1 MVPEYLH
8 FYDRGDVQSS
18 SQEWNGIVEFNVPLD
33 TVSNNIPKPIFLQA
47 RIRQM
52 PFLPSNQQR
61 QINEGKCCDAH
72 VWAKDKWK
80 LMHGNAG
87 MLILQQWCTNF
98 FGQRPQTKLKGS
110 VKEPNISIYFFFSAH
125 HSMVIYCRCSVYW

>member
-1 MVPEYLH
+1 VVPEYLH

-33 TVSNNIPKPIFLQA
+33 TVSNNIPKPSFLQA
-47 RIRQM
+47 RI
-52 PFLPSNQQR
+52 LPSNQQR

-72 VWAKDKWK
+72 VRAKDKWK

-87 MLILQQWCTNF
+87 MLILQQCA
-98 FGQRPQTKLKGS
+98 QT
-110 VKEPNISIYFFFSAH
+110 FSAKGH
-125 HSMVIYCRCSVYW
+125 KQN